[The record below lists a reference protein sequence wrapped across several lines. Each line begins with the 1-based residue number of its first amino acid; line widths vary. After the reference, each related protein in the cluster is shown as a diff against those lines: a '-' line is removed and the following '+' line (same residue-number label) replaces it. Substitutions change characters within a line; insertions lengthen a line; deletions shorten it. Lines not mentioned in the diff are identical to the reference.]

1 MFGCVSA
8 YFCGGHKITYGC
20 NFLATLPLIWMGF
33 SGTCFVVVVV
43 GGGGGGGGG
52 GVTPLST
59 TP

>member
-20 NFLATLPLIWMGF
+20 NFLATLPLIWVGF

-43 GGGGGGGGG
+43 GGGGY
-52 GVTPLST
+52 PPIHNSLELC
-59 TP
+59 

>member
-20 NFLATLPLIWMGF
+20 NFLATLPLIWVGF
-33 SGTCFVVVVV
+33 SGTCF

-52 GVTPLST
+52 YPPIHNSLELC
-59 TP
+59 